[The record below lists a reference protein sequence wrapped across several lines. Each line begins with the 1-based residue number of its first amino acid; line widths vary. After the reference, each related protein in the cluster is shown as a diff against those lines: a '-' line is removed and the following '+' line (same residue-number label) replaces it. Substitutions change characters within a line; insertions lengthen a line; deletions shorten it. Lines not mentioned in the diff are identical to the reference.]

1 MTAWTCG
8 RAGRRSHTAGS
19 GGLRQASRSFISCS
33 SSRSHLRTAS
43 IRSTSVGTA
52 GRLFDCHAI
61 SATSLRLSTGSPCF
75 KLTAVQRARICL
87 TVPCPLRPPWASLAG
102 KLLNALGDGF
112 LQPSGKWRVS
122 MVGHFRL
129 SMLRLHWPVRHVS
142 TRRRG
147 GWSHAHLAS
156 RLKSGELTLPVLKVI
171 GSPQWRGFIRVPQLL
186 FGRVQNS
193 SSLPWGLPA
202 CSQS

>member
-1 MTAWTCG
+1 MLRAYFCRFHFR

-43 IRSTSVGTA
+43 IRSTSVGAA

-75 KLTAVQRARICL
+75 KLTAMQRARTCL

-102 KLLNALGDGF
+102 KLLKRAGGRGSAAIRQDGGYRWSDIF
-112 LQPSGKWRVS
+112 
-122 MVGHFRL
+122 VGECARPDRQGAVAEFQGHRD
-129 SMLRLHWPVRHVS
+129 REGCH
-142 TRRRG
+142 G
-147 GWSHAHLAS
+147 AA
-156 RLKSGELTLPVLKVI
+156 
-171 GSPQWRGFIRVPQLL
+171 
-186 FGRVQNS
+186 
-193 SSLPWGLPA
+193 
-202 CSQS
+202 